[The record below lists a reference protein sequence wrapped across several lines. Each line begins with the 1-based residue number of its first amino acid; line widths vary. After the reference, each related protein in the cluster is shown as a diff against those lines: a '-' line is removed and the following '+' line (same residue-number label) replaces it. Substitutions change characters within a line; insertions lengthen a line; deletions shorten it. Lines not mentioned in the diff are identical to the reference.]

1 MKKIKILLSLMALFT
16 FSLAFVSC
24 SSDDEKNND
33 SSPNLVKDGVK
44 YNIQGSEEFSS
55 IEFTPNGEYIV
66 TRKAPAKNS
75 GDITLADL
83 YVHGK
88 FTVIDGGYRLDGFG
102 TVAIDQDLASAK
114 ITIISEGYTHEVNA
128 TVAPKK
134 LSDDMSRAFCR
145 HWRFSKSHFALR
157 VNNNVIVN
165 FDIDGC
171 DFSKWYRN
179 DKVKDYDTDNERFN
193 SKCKDL
199 LLTEY
204 GTFAVTYADDFINVG
219 TWTWENKGGNI
230 IGCDW
235 GFNSFRDDH
244 FNGSM
249 STELVKGSTDAED
262 QLVITKQINLHNP
275 YFLVI
280 SEFTYTLVPR

>member
-1 MKKIKILLSLMALFT
+1 
-16 FSLAFVSC
+16 
-24 SSDDEKNND
+24 
-33 SSPNLVKDGVK
+33 
-44 YNIQGSEEFSS
+44 
-55 IEFTPNGEYIV
+55 
-66 TRKAPAKNS
+66 
-75 GDITLADL
+75 
-83 YVHGK
+83 
-88 FTVIDGGYRLDGFG
+88 
-102 TVAIDQDLASAK
+102 
-114 ITIISEGYTHEVNA
+114 
-128 TVAPKK
+128 
-134 LSDDMSRAFCR
+134 
-145 HWRFSKSHFALR
+145 
-157 VNNNVIVN
+157 
-165 FDIDGC
+165 
-171 DFSKWYRN
+171 
-179 DKVKDYDTDNERFN
+179 
-193 SKCKDL
+193 